1 MSLDK
6 TQAKSNNN
14 IAKEKEKEK
23 NIQFDSFNKIFNL
36 QKLILKHAGLKQIC
50 KKKIT

>member
-6 TQAKSNNN
+6 SQAKSNNN
-14 IAKEKEKEK
+14 ESKEKAKEK
-23 NIQFDSFNKIFNL
+23 NIQYDTFNKIFNL

-50 KKKIT
+50 KKKFT